1 LNAELNAKSKSEALE
16 ELTEATGQV
25 LNAAVRKWTEQQG
38 RIMGYICSAVPE
50 EIFTAAGFLPFRLRA
65 TGSTGT
71 ELSDAHFSSIN
82 CSFVRHCF
90 NMALLGEYDF
100 LDGLVLVNS
109 CDNVRRIYDHWTRQ
123 MKTPFVRIMSFPR
136 KTDQPQVDWYQ
147 QELANLRAGM
157 QDHFDV
163 DISDD
168 RLWEAIGLHNETR
181 RLQRELYDLRRAPE
195 PAISG
200 ADTLAVMVAGTAM
213 PKAAYNRLLR
223 DLLGDLKEGE
233 GISGYR
239 ARLMVLGSILDDPA
253 YLRVIEDQGGLVV
266 TDSTCFG
273 SRIMWKDVTEQPS
286 DPLRALAQYYVA
298 DRHSCPRTF
307 GDHERRAA
315 FVRDM
320 IRDFKVDGVIGE
332 RLAFCDQWGFAQY
345 SIESDFKED
354 GIPYLSLEREY
365 VLGGVGQ
372 LRTRVQAF
380 LESLGS

>member
-1 LNAELNAKSKSEALE
+1 
-16 ELTEATGQV
+16 
-25 LNAAVRKWTEQQG
+25 
-38 RIMGYICSAVPE
+38 MGYICSAVPE

-320 IRDFKVDGVIGE
+320 VRDFKVDGVIGE